1 MCHQPQHGPPSLSEF
16 PTIEQSV
23 TARSADQPATRGNP
37 DWATLAS
44 TPIAHSN
51 RFAPLSTEEDEQND
65 AVTDQGAYIQVSR
78 NKNKRPR
85 NRGSPQPARGVVR
98 DGAAATS
105 RRAPTVLGRSR
116 ISASKAVAAKP
127 IRKQSVFCID
137 DLGTSY
143 TADDITTYVTKELSV
158 EVLSCFEAKPRR
170 RRQDRESVITRK
182 AFRLCICED
191 DCARLLDPTV
201 WPDSI
206 MISEWFFKSQ
216 SEVDKRPRLDVN
228 PAVAASSG
236 STPLIHTDTT
246 VMQVG
251 SPAVTAAAKAISS
264 PAHQKNTTSDDT
276 VLAACMD
283 NMNDGGE

>member
-1 MCHQPQHGPPSLSEF
+1 MCHQPQHGPPSLSKF

-105 RRAPTVLGRSR
+105 RRAPTVLGIENFS
-116 ISASKAVAAKP
+116 
-127 IRKQSVFCID
+127 
-137 DLGTSY
+137 
-143 TADDITTYVTKELSV
+143 
-158 EVLSCFEAKPRR
+158 
-170 RRQDRESVITRK
+170 
-182 AFRLCICED
+182 
-191 DCARLLDPTV
+191 
-201 WPDSI
+201 
-206 MISEWFFKSQ
+206 
-216 SEVDKRPRLDVN
+216 
-228 PAVAASSG
+228 
-236 STPLIHTDTT
+236 
-246 VMQVG
+246 
-251 SPAVTAAAKAISS
+251 
-264 PAHQKNTTSDDT
+264 
-276 VLAACMD
+276 
-283 NMNDGGE
+283 